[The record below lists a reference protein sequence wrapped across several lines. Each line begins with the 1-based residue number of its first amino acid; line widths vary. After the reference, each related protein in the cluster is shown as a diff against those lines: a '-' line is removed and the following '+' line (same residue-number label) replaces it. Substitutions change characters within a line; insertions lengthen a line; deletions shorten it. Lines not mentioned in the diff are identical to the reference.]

1 MPDYHIPVLLQSCI
15 DFLQIRPDGFYVD
28 GTLGGGGHSA
38 FILQQNDSCRLFAFD
53 MDRDAIKAA
62 GIRLAEYGDRAT
74 LINDNFRH
82 VRSALA
88 ARGITQ
94 INGILLDL
102 GVSSHQLD
110 WSDKGFSYRF
120 EAPLTMAMA
129 DDTAFTARDVVNGYS
144 EQELARIFFHY
155 GEEQQSR
162 RIARTIVQ
170 QRTTTPLQTTKD
182 LADLIRRI
190 IPERHAN
197 KTLSRIFQAI
207 RIEVND
213 ELNNLRQALADAT
226 GILAIGGRIVVMSYH
241 SLEDRI
247 VKDFFRDEAMD
258 KILNEHY
265 PELSEP
271 KTPRL
276 KVITKKP
283 YEATDEEIQLNPR
296 ARSVKLRVA
305 ERI

>member
-1 MPDYHIPVLLQSCI
+1 M
-15 DFLQIRPDGFYVD
+15 
-28 GTLGGGGHSA
+28 
-38 FILQQNDSCRLFAFD
+38 
-53 MDRDAIKAA
+53 
-62 GIRLAEYGDRAT
+62 
-74 LINDNFRH
+74 
-82 VRSALA
+82 
-88 ARGITQ
+88 
-94 INGILLDL
+94 
-102 GVSSHQLD
+102 
-110 WSDKGFSYRF
+110 
-120 EAPLTMAMA
+120 
-129 DDTAFTARDVVNGYS
+129 
-144 EQELARIFFHY
+144 
-155 GEEQQSR
+155 
-162 RIARTIVQ
+162 VQ

-258 KILNEHY
+258 KILNTHY